1 MTRALVLAAGL
12 GTRLGPLSDERP
24 KPLVPVCDI
33 ALIRYAVALLAGHG
47 IVEVAVNLHHKGELI
62 EEELGTGADLSVHIT
77 YSREP
82 EILGTGGGI
91 VRLADFLTDGGEEDF
106 FVVNGKILVDADLH
120 AMKARH
126 ERSNAAATMLLKE
139 VPDAEK
145 WGAVETD
152 KDGRVLRIIGQ
163 GQAGEAR
170 HTAMFTGIHLV
181 SPRLVAR
188 LPAHGESDSIRDGYL
203 PALRDG
209 DRVEGL
215 ILSGYFQEHSTPK
228 RYLDGNLNALYGRAT
243 LRYAPGALVGV
254 DGRAR
259 IDGTITGPVRIGA
272 GAIVEAGAHVGPGV
286 VLGRGAR
293 VRSGVRL
300 ERVVVWDGATV
311 DHDLTDAIVTRQAI
325 VPAT

>member
-33 ALIRYAVALLAGHG
+33 ALIRYAIALLAGHG
-47 IVEVAVNLHHKGELI
+47 IVEIAVNLHHKGELI
-62 EEELGTGADLSVHIT
+62 EQELGTGADLGVSIT
-77 YSREP
+77 YSPEP

-91 VRLADFLTDGGEEDF
+91 VKLADFLTEGGNEDF

-126 ERSNAAATMLLKE
+126 ARTGAVATMLLKE
-139 VPDAEK
+139 VPDAER

-152 KDGRVLRIIGQ
+152 RDGRVLRIIGQ

-188 LPAHGESDSIRDGYL
+188 LPEHGESDSIRQGYL

-209 DRVEGL
+209 DRVEGM

-228 RYLDGNLNALYGRAT
+228 RYLDGNLNALYGRAR

-254 DGRAR
+254 DTTAR
-259 IDGTITGPVRIGA
+259 VDGSVIAPVRIGP

-286 VLGRGAR
+286 VVGRGAR

-300 ERVVVWDGATV
+300 ERVIVWDGATA
-311 DHDLTDAIVTRQAI
+311 DRDLTDAIVTRGA
-325 VPAT
+325 VMPAT

>member
-24 KPLVPVCDI
+24 KPHVPVCDI

-47 IVEVAVNLHHKGELI
+47 IVDIAVNLHHKGELI
-62 EEELGTGADLSVHIT
+62 EQELGTGADLGVHVT

-91 VRLADFLTDGGEEDF
+91 VRLADFLTDGGDEDF

-126 ERSNAAATMLLKE
+126 HRTGAVATMLLKE

-152 KDGRVLRIIGQ
+152 PDGRVLRIIGQ
-163 GQAGEAR
+163 GQRGEAR

-188 LPAHGESDSIRDGYL
+188 LPEHGESDSIRDGYL

-209 DRVEGL
+209 ERIEGML
-215 ILSGYFQEHSTPK
+215 LSGYFQEHSTPK

-254 DGRAR
+254 DPSAR
-259 IDGTITGPVRIGA
+259 VDGKVEGPVRIGP

-293 VRSGVRL
+293 ARAGVRL
-300 ERVVVWDGATV
+300 ERVVVWDGAV
-311 DHDLTDAIVTRQAI
+311 VERDLSDAIVTQHAI

>member
-62 EEELGTGADLSVHIT
+62 EQELGTGADLGVRIT

-91 VRLADFLTDGGEEDF
+91 VKLADFLTDGGHDDF

-126 ERSNAAATMLLKE
+126 ERTNAVATMLLKE
-139 VPDAEK
+139 VPDVAK

-163 GQAGEAR
+163 GQEGEAR

-188 LPAHGESDSIRDGYL
+188 LPEQGESDSIRHGYL
-203 PALRDG
+203 PALCDG
-209 DRVEGL
+209 DRVEGML
-215 ILSGYFQEHSTPK
+215 LSGYFQEHSTPR
-228 RYLDGNLNALYGRAT
+228 RYLDGNLNALSGRAT
-243 LRYAPGALVGV
+243 LRYAPGALVGIDPAARV
-254 DGRAR
+254 DGVV
-259 IDGTITGPVRIGA
+259 TGPVRIGP

-311 DHDLTDAIVTRQAI
+311 AHDLTDAIVTQQAI